1 MPNGSTHVDCA
12 WTIAWLKSSAVS
24 SSQCV
29 ESFACARAGDETPAA
44 SPAQMIVAIAILR
57 IIVTPPGTRPQLKFS
72 EAHCSVL
79 PPDGNANLPIKARPR
94 LEAAY
99 TRHARREFPMPKSR
113 IRILVF
119 LLTITLVFVS
129 TAAAQVKPVAHGLW
143 VWKGPTV
150 VATEQGTKSLRD
162 FCVAQSINEV

>member
-1 MPNGSTHVDCA
+1 
-12 WTIAWLKSSAVS
+12 
-24 SSQCV
+24 
-29 ESFACARAGDETPAA
+29 
-44 SPAQMIVAIAILR
+44 
-57 IIVTPPGTRPQLKFS
+57 
-72 EAHCSVL
+72 
-79 PPDGNANLPIKARPR
+79 
-94 LEAAY
+94 
-99 TRHARREFPMPKSR
+99 MPKSR

-162 FCVAQSINEV
+162 FCVAQSINEVYISVSAQGAPEANAHLARAIAQTARAFRRQRSMGF